1 MTPTLTALL
10 CLGLGSEGLCWDP
23 VSHSLAGTLPKPTLW
38 AEPTSVVTRWR
49 TVTLWCEGT
58 LEAQEYRLDKEGSS
72 VSWDRQIPLE
82 PRNKAKFSIPN
93 MSEHHAG
100 RYQCYY
106 HSLAGWSER
115 SDALELSALP
125 SPVVTSGGNVTL
137 QCGSWQGF
145 GQFVLTKEG
154 GHKLTWNLDSQQD
167 PSGQFQAQFP
177 VGPVTPSHRWT
188 FTCYGS
194 YRRTPQV
201 WSEPSDPLELLVSG
215 LSRKPSL
222 LTQHSPVLDPGEKL
236 TLLCHSDSG
245 YDRFALSKEGGQDLP
260 QLPGQQLQAGL
271 SQATFLLGPVSG
283 SHGGRY
289 RCYGGHRLSSEWSA
303 PSDPLD
309 ILVTGQLPA
318 TPSLSVQPGPTVSS
332 GENVTLLC
340 QSWIQWDTFL
350 LVKEGAADAPLRLRP
365 ESRAPGFQAEFSMR
379 AVTSALT
386 GTYRCYGSQGSSPY
400 LLSWPSAPL
409 ALVVSGDEGPWEGQP
424 AASTHLP
431 PTPGGPEEQPL
442 TPTDPGPQRGLGRQL
457 LVLVGVSVAFL
468 LLLLLVLLLLLLWHQ
483 SRRRKAG
490 EWQWRPGPPQGS
502 LWSPSGMWLGETLS
516 GRKGTLCLAVSLLQ
530 SPPDGDPQGATCAQV
545 KHSGLRRDG
554 HSPLPPLSGQFLGT
568 EDAEDRLMDSQ
579 VGPSC
584 PGPRLHLAKHTP
596 SLSPSPHCR
605 LLHLKVP
612 RT

>member
-23 VSHSLAGTLPKPTLW
+23 APHSLAGTLPKPTLW
-38 AEPTSVVTRWR
+38 AEPGSVVTERR

-58 LEAQEYRLDKEGSS
+58 LGAQEYRLEKIGRSG
-72 VSWDRQIPLE
+72 SWDTKIPQE
-82 PRNKAKFSIPN
+82 PRNKAKFPIPT
-93 MSEHHAG
+93 MTQHHAG

-106 HSLAGWSER
+106 HSPAGWSER
-115 SDALELSALP
+115 SDALELVVTGSYSKPRLSALP

-154 GHKLTWNLDSQQD
+154 GHKLTWTLDSQQD
-167 PSGQFQAQFP
+167 SSGQFQALFP
-177 VGPVTPSHRWT
+177 VGPNPVTP
-188 FTCYGS
+188 
-194 YRRTPQV
+194 
-201 WSEPSDPLELLVSG
+201 WSSWMREPGTTWLLFPPG

-236 TLLCHSDSG
+236 TLLCRSDSG

-309 ILVTGQLPA
+309 FLVTGQLPA

-332 GENVTLLC
+332 GEIVTLLC

-409 ALVVSGDEGPWEGQP
+409 ALVVSGDPGTQWVLRK
-424 AASTHLP
+424 AAW
-431 PTPGGPEEQPL
+431 PL
-442 TPTDPGPQRGLGRQL
+442 LTMSLCPGLGRQL
-457 LVLVGVSVAFL
+457 PVLVGVSVAFL
-468 LLLLLVLLLLLLWHQ
+468 LLPLLLLLLLLLWHQ
-483 SRRRKAG
+483 I
-490 EWQWRPGPPQGS
+490 PGHRGCRGQTHGHSGGS
-502 LWSPSGMWLGETLS
+502 LLSKPPASPCQAHTLPLAIS
-516 GRKGTLCLAVSLLQ
+516 PLQAAAPEGPQDVTYAQLCSV
-530 SPPDGDPQGATCAQV
+530 T
-545 KHSGLRRDG
+545 LRRG
-554 HSPLPPLSGQFLGT
+554 MAVPASSQAEQPP
-568 EDAEDRLMDSQ
+568 A
-579 VGPSC
+579 GPSVYAA
-584 PGPRLHLAKHTP
+584 LAPLTRGLPQRTRTSDP
-596 SLSPSPHCR
+596 SQPAA
-605 LLHLKVP
+605 
-612 RT
+612 